1 MFSKTVKNL
10 WNYREFI
17 TSNVVREFQLKYQNS
32 LLGATW
38 SVINPLSMILVYTLI
53 FTNIMKAK
61 LPGIEGHFGYSI
73 YICSGIIFW
82 GFFSELVSKG
92 ANVYLDNASLL
103 KKLKFPREC
112 LPVTVLLTALV
123 NFSIIFS
130 LFAMFLLITGNFPFS
145 SVIQII
151 PIIVLLSIFGLSLG
165 FTLGVVNVFF
175 RDVGQLLGV
184 VLQFWFWA
192 TPIIYPLDILPA
204 PIQSLIQ
211 LNPMTIIVGSLQK
224 IFVMNESVNFSELLW
239 VSILSL
245 ILFIFSLYVYK
256 KNANEIADE
265 I

>member
-1 MFSKTVKNL
+1 MLSKTLKNL
-10 WNYREFI
+10 WDYREFI
-17 TSNVVREFQLKYQNS
+17 SSNVAREFQLKYQNS

-38 SVINPLSMILVYTLI
+38 SVINPLSMILVYTVI

-92 ANVYLDNASLL
+92 TNVYLDNASLL

-130 LFAMFLLITGNFPFS
+130 LFSIFLIITGNFPFLL
-145 SVIQII
+145 VIQII
-151 PIIVLLSIFGLSLG
+151 PIMIILSVFGLSLG
-165 FTLGVVNVFF
+165 FILGVLNVFF

-184 VLQFWFWA
+184 ILQFWFWA

-204 PIQSLIQ
+204 PIQNLIQ
-211 LNPMTIIVGSLQK
+211 LNPMTIIVGSLQR
-224 IFVMNESVNFSELLW
+224 IFVMNEGVNFSDLLG
-239 VSILSL
+239 VSVFSL
-245 ILFIFSLYVYK
+245 VLFSLSLYVYR

-265 I
+265 L

>member
-1 MFSKTVKNL
+1 MLSKNFKNL

-17 TSNVVREFQLKYQNS
+17 TSNVVREFQLRYQNS
-32 LLGATW
+32 VLGATW
-38 SVINPLSMILVYTLI
+38 SIINPLSMILVYTLI
-53 FTNIMKAK
+53 FTSIMKAK
-61 LPGIEGHFGYSI
+61 LPGVEGHFGYSI

-82 GFFSELVSKG
+82 NFFSELISKG
-92 ANVYLDNASLL
+92 TNVYLDNASLL

-123 NFSIIFS
+123 NFSIIFT
-130 LFAMFLLITGNFPFS
+130 LFTIFLFIVGNFPFATI
-145 SVIQII
+145 IQIV
-151 PIIVLLSIFGLSLG
+151 PIMLLLSIFGLSLG

-204 PIQSLIQ
+204 PIQKLIQ
-211 LNPMTIIVGSLQK
+211 LNPMTSIVGSLQK
-224 IFVMNESVNFSELLW
+224 VFVMNQSVNFSELAW
-239 VSILSL
+239 VSVLSVA
-245 ILFIFSLYVYK
+245 LFFLSLYVYHR
-256 KNANEIADE
+256 NANEIVDE